1 MSRVPGIAL
10 PALLVGWL
18 LVVPLAFALALLV
31 LACDLI
37 ATCIV
42 LPCRRRLTSVPV
54 RLPRKDASIVVVS
67 WNGKEHLQRML
78 PSLELALADH
88 GGDHEVI
95 LVDNGSTD
103 GTAQWVRAHHP
114 RVRIVALPENRFFV
128 RGMAAGIAEAT
139 RDTLV
144 LLNNDM
150 VVDRGFL
157 GPLLDGFDGDDVFAV
172 TAEVLM
178 QDPHARRV
186 ETGYT
191 AAWFSLGHLKLQ
203 HRLPDPAGTSCVPV
217 AWAGGGSSA
226 YDRAKF
232 LALGGFD
239 RTFDPF
245 YLEDAGI
252 SHQAWK
258 HGWRVLFCPGSRVV
272 HAHRGTSRR
281 LFGDEFVDNTIRRNQ
296 YLFCWRNVTSPAL
309 TALHFAA
316 LPLVLMHRAIG
327 SRERALPHAL
337 WFELRAL
344 VRALPRLPVAWWRR
358 TQSRRSTCV
367 GDAEVVRRASAAARR
382 APLAG
387 G

>member
-1 MSRVPGIAL
+1 MSRVAAIAL
-10 PALLVGWL
+10 PALCAVWL
-18 LVVPLAFALALLV
+18 LVVPLAWVLGLLV
-31 LACDLI
+31 LAADLL
-37 ATCIV
+37 ATPFV
-42 LPCRRRLTSVPV
+42 LLFRRRLASEPV
-54 RLPRKDASIVVVS
+54 LTPRRDASIVVVS
-67 WNGKEHLQRML
+67 WNGMDHLQRML
-78 PSLELALADH
+78 PSLERAIAVH

-103 GTAQWVRAHHP
+103 GSAGWVRAHHP

-128 RGMAAGIAEAT
+128 RGMEAGIAAAT

-150 VVDRGFL
+150 VVDQGFL
-157 GPLLDGFDGDDVFAV
+157 GPLLKGLEGDDVFAV

-178 QDPHARRV
+178 QDPEARRV

-203 HRLPDPAGTSCVPV
+203 HRLPDPGDAQCRPV

-258 HGWRVLFCPGSRVV
+258 HGFRVLFCPAARVV

-281 LFGDEFVDNTIRRNQ
+281 LFGDDFVDNTIRRNQ
-296 YLFCWRNVTSPAL
+296 YLFCWRNVTSPVL
-309 TALHFAA
+309 TALHFST
-316 LPLVLMHRAIG
+316 LPLVLLHRALG
-327 SRERALPHAL
+327 SQERALPHAL

-344 VRALPRLPVAWWRR
+344 LRALPRLPVAWWRR
-358 TQSRRSTCV
+358 TQSRRSQCV
-367 GDAEVVRRASAAARR
+367 GDAEVVRRASAGVRR
-382 APLAG
+382 APLATG
-387 G
+387 

>member
-1 MSRVPGIAL
+1 MSRVPAIAL
-10 PALLVGWL
+10 PVLFAGWL
-18 LVVPLAFALALLV
+18 LLVPVAFVLGMMV
-31 LACDLI
+31 LAGDLL
-37 ATCIV
+37 ATPFV
-42 LPCRRRLTSVPV
+42 LLFRRRIDCAPV
-54 RLPRKDASIVVVS
+54 RAPRRSASIVVVS
-67 WNGKEHLQRML
+67 WNGLDHLQRML
-78 PSLELALADH
+78 PSLELAIDVH

-103 GTAQWVRAHHP
+103 GSAPWVRAHHP

-128 RGMAAGIAEAT
+128 RGMEAGIAAAT

-150 VVDRGFL
+150 VVERGFL
-157 GPLLDGFDGDDVFAV
+157 GPLLAGLDGDDVFAV

-178 QDPHARRV
+178 QDPQARRV
-186 ETGYT
+186 ETGFT

-203 HRLPDPAGTSCVPV
+203 HRLPDPADASLRPV

-258 HGWRVLFCPGSRVV
+258 HGWRVLFCPAARVV

-281 LFGDEFVDNTIRRNQ
+281 LFGDDFVDNTIRRNQ
-296 YLFCWRNVTSPAL
+296 WLFCWRNVTSPLL
-309 TALHFAA
+309 TALHFAT
-316 LPLVLMHRAIG
+316 LPLVVLHRASG
-327 SRERALPHAL
+327 ARERSLPEAL

-344 VRALPRLPVAWWRR
+344 LRALPRLPVAWWRR
-358 TQSRRSTCV
+358 TQSRRSQRV
-367 GDAEVVRRASAAARR
+367 GDAEVVRRASTAARR
-382 APLAG
+382 APLAAG
-387 G
+387 

>member
-1 MSRVPGIAL
+1 MSRVPAIAL
-10 PALLVGWL
+10 PALLVAWL
-18 LVVPLAFALALLV
+18 LVIPLAWGLGILLLLGDLFAMPCVLLS
-31 LACDLI
+31 
-37 ATCIV
+37 
-42 LPCRRRLTSVPV
+42 RRRIVFAPART
-54 RLPRKDASIVVVS
+54 PRRDASIVVVS
-67 WNGKEHLQRML
+67 WNGMDHLQRML
-78 PSLELALADH
+78 PSLEQAIIAH
-88 GGDHEVI
+88 GGNHEVI

-103 GTAQWVRAHHP
+103 GTAEWVRAQHP
-114 RVRIVALPENRFFV
+114 RVRIVTLPENRFFV
-128 RGMAAGIAEAT
+128 RGMEAGIAAAT

-150 VVDRGFL
+150 VVERGFL
-157 GPLLDGFDGDDVFAV
+157 GPLLAALDGDDVFAA

-178 QDPHARRV
+178 QDPQARRV

-203 HRLPDPAGTSCVPV
+203 HRLPDPADATCRPV

-239 RTFDPF
+239 RIFDPF

-258 HGWRVLFCPGSRVV
+258 HGWQVLFCPASRVV

-281 LFGDEFVDNTIRRNQ
+281 LFGDDFVDNTIRRNQ
-296 YLFCWRNVTSPAL
+296 LLFCWRNVTGPVL

-316 LPLVLMHRAIG
+316 LPFVLLHRALG

-344 VRALPRLPVAWWRR
+344 LRALPRLPVAWWRR
-358 TQSRRSTCV
+358 TQSRRSQCV

-382 APLAG
+382 APLATG
-387 G
+387 

>member
-1 MSRVPGIAL
+1 MSRVPAIAL
-10 PALLVGWL
+10 PVLFLGWL
-18 LVVPLAFALALLV
+18 LVVPVALALGVLV
-31 LACDLI
+31 LACDLL
-37 ATCIV
+37 AAPFV
-42 LPCRRRLTSVPV
+42 LLSRRRIACPPA
-54 RLPRKDASIVVVS
+54 RMPRRDASIVVVS
-67 WNGKEHLQRML
+67 WNGIDHLQRML
-78 PSLELALADH
+78 PSLEVALAAH

-103 GTAQWVRAHHP
+103 GTADWVRAHHP

-128 RGMAAGIAEAT
+128 RGMEAGIATAT

-150 VVDRGFL
+150 VVERGFL

-186 ETGYT
+186 ETGLT

-203 HRLPDPAGTSCVPV
+203 HRLPGPAAAGCVPA

-258 HGWRVLFCPGSRVV
+258 HGWRVRFCPAARVV

-281 LFGDEFVDNTIRRNQ
+281 LFGDDFVDNTIRRNQ
-296 YLFCWRNVTSPAL
+296 YLFCWRNVTSPVL
-309 TALHFAA
+309 TALHFLA
-316 LPLVLMHRAIG
+316 LPLVVLHRAVG
-327 SRERALPHAL
+327 SRDRALPHAL
-337 WFELRAL
+337 WFELVAFM
-344 VRALPRLPVAWWRR
+344 RALPRLPVAWWRR
-358 TQSRRSTCV
+358 TQSRRSQCV
-367 GDAEVVRRASAAARR
+367 GDAEVVRRASTAARQ
-382 APLAG
+382 APLATG
-387 G
+387 